1 MTNWASKAQYDIA
14 ESYAREEKWEEAIEQ
29 YSIYVQS
36 YFDEELQEKARI
48 RLEEIKLYYAEEP
61 KDMDEDHPDLING
74 APGTPTLTNTPSN
87 DTGGNTP

>member
-1 MTNWASKAQYDIA
+1 MTSWASKAQYDIA

-61 KDMDEDHPDLING
+61 KGLDEDPELING
-74 APGTPTLTNTPSN
+74 DPGTPTLTDTPSDTGANTP
-87 DTGGNTP
+87 